1 MPDLVARGYGVLR
14 SRGVVEAAGG
24 VQAGARDVVHTLA
37 LGRAGLVEGGAGR
50 GHGFTLVT
58 DFFLA
63 AVALGVEVL
72 LVEAVMFQ
80 FLITLHADSITK
92 RL

>member
-50 GHGFTLVT
+50 CHGFT
-58 DFFLA
+58 
-63 AVALGVEVL
+63 
-72 LVEAVMFQ
+72 EAVMFQ